1 MALLRNRKDTFY
13 LYSAIVAAGLE
24 RTLFRESRCAALI
37 CAAQVL
43 HGQCPASLH
52 ACAAAPAS
60 CWGLPSSPHPS
71 RLRPPPCFAP
81 AGSRGNT
88 LLAPN
93 DAAFEKL
100 LTDLNTN
107 VTELLGDEEL
117 LQNVLRYVSWL
128 ARGTGQTR
136 VERIGHM
143 GCCEAATTACSCGR
157 TTTEQWRSRSP

>member
-1 MALLRNRKDTFY
+1 VSDAVLR
-13 LYSAIVAAGLE
+13 
-24 RTLFRESRCAALI
+24 SRAVLHCAAL
-37 CAAQVL
+37 CCVMT
-43 HGQCPASLH
+43 CRSLMPLIWL
-52 ACAAAPAS
+52 AAAPGQPLLA
-60 CWGLPSSPHPS
+60 HPLS
-71 RLRPPPCFAP
+71 ILLTFPPPVRAHTRFTP

-117 LQNVLRYVSWL
+117 LQTVLRCVSWL

-136 VERIGHM
+136 VERMGHM
-143 GCCEAATTACSCGR
+143 GCCEAATTACPCGR